1 MELKEL
7 NERQRADHAD
17 KMYHILKGMYF
28 YFSSMDRNTVRKCL
42 QEPRSE
48 AELIFVA
55 FMNLLQ
61 FSFLGWK
68 VV

>member
-17 KMYHILKGMYF
+17 KMYHILKGMHF
-28 YFSSMDRNTVRKCL
+28 YFISLDSNAVPSVTG
-42 QEPRSE
+42 SE
-48 AELIFVA
+48 AVLIFVA